1 MGSGVGI
8 AGIKPV
14 QYRRYEMLKAVSSTK
29 RLERFYK
36 YHPSPAVRCYAFMA
50 LLERDYVDRFELIKL
65 GLSDDRT
72 VSTMFG
78 CFVGKS
84 TVADFII
91 DNSHGL
97 LSQQDS
103 LILDSIILF
112 SNKNLETQK
121 FLFLSI
127 EPNSNYYY
135 RIKELTNNED
145 FPSAIIGLAKF
156 QKNSDIDLIKQVLSD
171 SLKDPYFPL
180 LAVKSF
186 PEKSFI
192 PDLLSIQN
200 QMIHKTSGINHV
212 AVRALYKAL
221 VRIDNEK
228 IEEKLNWVVELDNEI
243 RILDSLPDSIK
254 VMSAFEKEFFNIET
268 DSSYV
273 VLKGGFGKENQYTVH
288 NHLMALRLALFE
300 YPKSKYQDLIKN
312 MHFEKFEIDM
322 IKDELKYTDYE

>member
-8 AGIKPV
+8 AGIKPA
-14 QYRRYEMLKAVSSTK
+14 QYRRFEMLKAVSSTK

-36 YHPSPAVRCYAFMA
+36 YHPSPAVRCYAFWA
-50 LLERDYVDRFELIKL
+50 LSERDNVDQFELIKS

-78 CFVGKS
+78 CFVGRT
-84 TVADFII
+84 TVSDFII

-103 LILDSIILF
+103 LTLDSLILF

-121 FLFLSI
+121 FLLLSI
-127 EPNSNYYY
+127 EPNSNYYD

-145 FPSAIIGLAKF
+145 VPSAIIGLAKF
-156 QKNSDIDLIKQVLSD
+156 QKISDIDLIKQELSD
-171 SLKDPYFPL
+171 SLKDPYYPL

-186 PEKSFI
+186 PDKSFI
-192 PDLLSIQN
+192 PDLLNIQN
-200 QMIHKTSGINHV
+200 NMIRKTSGINHI

-221 VRIDNEK
+221 VRINNEEV
-228 IEEKLNWVVELDNEI
+228 EEKLNWVVELDNEI

-254 VMSAFEKEFFNIET
+254 VMSEFEKEFFNIET
-268 DSSYV
+268 DSSYY
-273 VLKGGFGKENQYTVH
+273 VLNDGFGKENQYSVH
-288 NHLMALRLALFE
+288 THLKARRLALFE
-300 YPKSKYQDLIKN
+300 YPESK
-312 MHFEKFEIDM
+312 
-322 IKDELKYTDYE
+322 